1 MRKVKHDLLYISE
14 RLKERILNVF
24 NAKQFYLFDRGH
36 GNCPN
41 SYTLYTSIEIAHYTY
56 KYYTMMCPLILNHI
70 LNNIRLDMPVMYMMY
85 LNKCIYLIFF
95 FERKKETHIKLSAEV
110 HIMTDPGPGWSQK
123 SGILSRFHTCV
134 IGT

>member
-56 KYYTMMCPLILNHI
+56 KYYTMMCPLILSHI

-95 FERKKETHIKLSAEV
+95 FLRGRKRH
-110 HIMTDPGPGWSQK
+110 
-123 SGILSRFHTCV
+123 ILSSLLKCTQWPTLGQAGARSLEFYPGFTHV
-134 IGT
+134 W